1 MWGVPDV
8 ITSDRGPQFVSDLW
22 IEMCQ
27 LMGIARN
34 ATTSYHPQHNG
45 KIERMHRCLKNS
57 LRARLLGRPNWLAEL
72 PWVMLGLRAAANL
85 ETGVS
90 PSLLVTGQQPAL
102 PGQLVV
108 ERSNIDNASSFGREL
123 SSAMANQ
130 RFVENPWHDKKK
142 SRARV
147 PDDLWTAKRVLVR
160 ADKVQPSLAPKYT
173 GPYRVLHRWRKVF
186 RLQLDNK
193 SDSVSI
199 DRLRPF

>member
-1 MWGVPDV
+1 
-8 ITSDRGPQFVSDLW
+8 
-22 IEMCQ
+22 
-27 LMGIARN
+27 
-34 ATTSYHPQHNG
+34 
-45 KIERMHRCLKNS
+45 
-57 LRARLLGRPNWLAEL
+57 
-72 PWVMLGLRAAANL
+72 MLGLRAAANL

-147 PDDLWTAKRVLVR
+147 PHDLWTAKRVLVR

-173 GPYRVLHRWRKVF
+173 GPYRVLHRWRKCF

-199 DRLRPF
+199 DWLRPFYEDETPRSASHETVNSSAADNVLPALVSRPRRNLRRPRRLGHDYSILSYLVRDVWRL